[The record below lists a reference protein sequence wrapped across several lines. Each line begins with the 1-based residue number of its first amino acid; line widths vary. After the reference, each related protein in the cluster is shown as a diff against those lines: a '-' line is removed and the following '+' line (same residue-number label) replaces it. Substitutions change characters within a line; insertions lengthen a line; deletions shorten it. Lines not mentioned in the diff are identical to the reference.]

1 MFSRLM
7 FCWTFKKWSLNFSQ
21 NQLTIINVAGWTL
34 LWVGGRV
41 LTGSATLENAGGIS
55 FRGGGVS
62 VPWFQES
69 PVHNARLR
77 TSLEVIGDFSWL
89 LVIFDVGLFSLLNGV
104 KMSKWELVCFDRRM
118 LYTRFQRI
126 ERFQMNP
133 SYQVVVRPISRKTGT
148 SPRLRR
154 LPFHNITVPAPS
166 GALEHV

>member
-7 FCWTFKKWSLNFSQ
+7 FCWTLKNWSLNFSQ

-41 LTGSATLENAGGIS
+41 FTGSATLENAGGIS

-69 PVHNARLR
+69 P
-77 TSLEVIGDFSWL
+77 TPQCKIKDFTGSHWWFL
-89 LVIFDVGLFSLLNGV
+89 MIFDVGLFSLLNGV
-104 KMSKWELVCFDRRM
+104 KMSKWELVCFDRRTS
-118 LYTRFQRI
+118 YTRFQRI

-133 SYQVVVRPISRKTGT
+133 SYQVFVWLISRKTGT